1 MEPTTYCKYV
11 QYIILSNCCS
21 NEKETNQQYHCN
33 DERGFTTVTTQ
44 HPSASYHS
52 SNETNITAVAS
63 QQLGSSHQPR

>member
-1 MEPTTYCKYV
+1 MYNTLFYLTVAAMKKRLTSS
-11 QYIILSNCCS
+11 IIAMM
-21 NEKETNQQYHCN
+21 K
-33 DERGFTTVTTQ
+33 GFTTVTTQ